1 MLTKERKR
9 QKQFSR
15 GALRKGHSKNMQQI
29 HRRTPMPKH
38 DLNKTALQ
46 LHETMPQEGS
56 PTQIHCIL
64 IEHSPQEHLW
74 MAASEEREVSKSI
87 YKKFYI
93 KVYENLL
100 E

>member
-9 QKQFSR
+9 QKQLSR
-15 GALRKGHSKNMQQI
+15 GALRKGRSENTQQT
-29 HRRTPMPKH
+29 HRRTPTPKH
-38 DLNKTALQ
+38 DPNKAASQ
-46 LHETMPQEGS
+46 LHETMPRQGR
-56 PTQIHCIL
+56 PPQIHCIL
-64 IEHSPQEHLW
+64 TEHLPQEHLW
-74 MAASEEREVSKSI
+74 TTASKEREVSKSI